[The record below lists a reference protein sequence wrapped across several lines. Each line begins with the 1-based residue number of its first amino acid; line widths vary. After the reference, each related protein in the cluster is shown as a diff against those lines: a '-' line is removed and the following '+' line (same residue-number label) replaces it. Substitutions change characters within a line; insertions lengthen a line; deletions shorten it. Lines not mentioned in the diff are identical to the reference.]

1 MNSGPTSEDDIAKKT
16 AAAVSSPEV
25 VSLNSSRLSTFR
37 TRHEFKHYA
46 EFTRVDDYLAL
57 LEFAAREGLQVYVL
71 GNGSN
76 TLFKHK
82 RVRTLVLHNKLERKF
97 ESIGEYRFEA
107 SSSELISSIL
117 KYCRQHRL
125 DSFFYLASVPATVGG
140 ALAMNAG
147 RGGPEQKT
155 IYDYVESVTY
165 IDRDGAMRRLVV
177 DEIERSRRK
186 TVFTGLQT
194 KLITGCI
201 FRFNHSAE
209 DDDKIRERIEWCK
222 KHQDLSAPNCGTL
235 FKVSSATIMKKLQGF
250 GVFGARFSPVTRN
263 WMLNKARS
271 PVPMRILIGVAVV
284 LHRLLGKKIELEVIE
299 VD

>member
-1 MNSGPTSEDDIAKKT
+1 MSDTISKNTVTVATNP
-16 AAAVSSPEV
+16 PEV
-25 VSLNSSRLSTFR
+25 VSLNSRQLSTFR
-37 TRHEFKHYA
+37 TRHEFQHYA
-46 EFTRVDDYLAL
+46 KFTTAGEYVAL

-76 TLFKHK
+76 TLFKHT
-82 RVRTLVLHNKLERKF
+82 RVRTLVLHNKLDRRF
-97 ESIGEYRFEA
+97 GSVGGNRFEA

-165 IDRDGAMRRLVV
+165 IDHDGATRRLAV

-186 TVFTGLQT
+186 TIFTGLQT

-201 FRFNHSAE
+201 FRFNNSIE

-222 KHQDLSAPNCGTL
+222 ENQDLSAPNCGTL
-235 FKVSSATIMKKLQGF
+235 FKISSAAIMKKLQGIGF
-250 GVFGARFSPVTRN
+250 FGASFSSVTRN
-263 WMLNKARS
+263 WMLNRARS

-284 LHRLLGKKIELEVIE
+284 IHRLLGKKIELEVIE